1 MQLKRL
7 TSLIQNFREV
17 DAKMKRFLPARR
29 VQVVKHEL
37 VAAGQHSVLE
47 LLRGVFG
54 RCCFIGRPALTQ
66 SRRSRIIGSD
76 AFFYTLIEA
85 SNLS

>member
-7 TSLIQNFREV
+7 TSLIQNVRDV
-17 DAKMKRFLPARR
+17 DAKMKRVMPARR
-29 VQVVKHEL
+29 VQVVKQEL
-37 VAAGQHSVLE
+37 VVAGEHSALE

-54 RCCFIGRPALTQ
+54 RCGFIGRPDLTH

-76 AFFYTLIEA
+76 AVVYTLIEA